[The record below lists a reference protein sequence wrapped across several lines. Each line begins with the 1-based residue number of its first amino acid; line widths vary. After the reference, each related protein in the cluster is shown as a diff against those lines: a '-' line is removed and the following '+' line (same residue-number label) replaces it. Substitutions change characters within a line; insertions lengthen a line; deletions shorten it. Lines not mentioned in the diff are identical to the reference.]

1 MSKNIDEITTLKE
14 LSEYYY
20 LIPKDIK
27 MSEED
32 FLFLDF
38 NNVLDT
44 NNGFLDKNQIS
55 SINLVKRGKRKKFL
69 SEKFI
74 KEIQESNLS
83 SRKLG
88 SKYGVSHNVILKV
101 KNGKY

>member
-1 MSKNIDEITTLKE
+1 M
-14 LSEYYY
+14 
-20 LIPKDIK
+20 
-27 MSEED
+27 
-32 FLFLDF
+32 
-38 NNVLDT
+38 
-44 NNGFLDKNQIS
+44 
-55 SINLVKRGKRKKFL
+55 KRGKRKKIL

-74 KEIQESNLS
+74 KEIQASNLS